1 MIKKLLSLACLL
13 ASITAVM
20 ASETSTS
27 DDVTYDFTDTSVW
40 GTQTIV
46 NTGEATAYTYNN
58 EGQTSET
65 GVTFYFAATAQ
76 TKWSG
81 GVYFNGKV
89 DATNKINYVK
99 VNVPA
104 GYIAEVTGR
113 SSSGRRLAVSFT
125 LGKDENK
132 IDAYPKTVTLTN
144 TNEAADLYVFQPTN
158 NPQGLLQKI
167 RIYNP
172 NAVKKH
178 NVTVNIVDNEGNA
191 LVDAK
196 ETEVEEGLDYVF
208 SLAKVVEKDGTFYV
222 LNSSEGRTDFSET
235 VTTVTADIAKTYTYT
250 KDESIVLYR
259 DFGGTTSVTASS
271 GNVGTYNKGKYSL
284 TTLETGAYT
293 MELFIHSTKSDG
305 VRDCSMYVDNTS
317 VASYK
322 DTGVKS
328 IPLNI
333 TATATV
339 QYGTETSSSNNFDYI
354 IIRKTGDAVTSQK
367 VSVGEKGKA
376 TFCPSYPMDFTNATD
391 IAAYKASVSGNT
403 ATMTRVTTVAAGEGV
418 VLRSVS
424 GGAAEEEV
432 AVANPQTANE
442 DNALVGVL
450 EATTLDQTSGSNTL
464 FYLNASGFVKVP
476 ASGMTLAAGKAYLPV
491 ASTVV
496 SAAPNG
502 LSIVFDGDLTGV
514 ETVQNGVTDKAA
526 ALYTLGGQ
534 RVTAPQKGV
543 YVKKGKKVIY

>member
-1 MIKKLLSLACLL
+1 MIKKLLSLSCLL

-27 DDVTYDFTDTSVW
+27 DDITYDFSDKSVW
-40 GTQTIV
+40 GTQAIV
-46 NTGEATAYTYNN
+46 NTSEATAYTYNTK
-58 EGQTSET
+58 GQTSET
-65 GVTFYFAATAQ
+65 GVTFYFTTGAK

-81 GVYFNGKV
+81 GVYFDGKV

-104 GYIAEVTGR
+104 GYVAEVTGK
-113 SSSGRRLAVSFT
+113 STNNRRLAVSFT
-125 LGKDENK
+125 LGRDENK
-132 IDAYPKTVTLTN
+132 ITSSTTVTVTN
-144 TNEAADLYVFQPTN
+144 KTTADADLYVFQPASSN
-158 NPQGLLQKI
+158 GVLHKI

-196 ETEVEEGLDYVF
+196 ETEVEEGLDYAF
-208 SLAKVVEKDGTFYV
+208 SLAKAVEKDGVFYV
-222 LNSSEGRTDFSET
+222 LKDSEGRTDFSET
-235 VTTVTADIAKTYTYT
+235 VTMGTADIAKTYTYV

-259 DFGGTTSVTASS
+259 EFGGTANVKASN
-271 GNVGTYNKGKYSL
+271 GNVGTCKDKSAL

-293 MELFIHSTKSDG
+293 MELFIYSTLSDA
-305 VRDCSMYVDNTS
+305 VRDCSMYVDNVS

-322 DTGVKS
+322 DTGIKS

-333 TATATV
+333 AATATI
-339 QYGTETSSSNNFDYI
+339 QYGTETSQSNNFDYI

-376 TFCPSYPMDFTNATD
+376 TFCPSYPMDFSKATN
-391 IAAYKASVSGNT
+391 IAAYKASVSGST
-403 ATMTRVTTVAAGEGV
+403 VTMTKVTTVAAGEGV
-418 VLRSVS
+418 VLRSAG

-432 AVANPQTANE
+432 AVANPQEANE
-442 DNALVGVL
+442 DNSLVGVL
-450 EATTLDQTSGSNTL
+450 ETTTLGQTSGSNTL

-491 ASTVV
+491 VSTVA
-496 SAAPNG
+496 SAATNG
-502 LSIVFDGDLTGV
+502 LSIVFDGEFTGIGN
-514 ETVQNGVTDKAA
+514 VQNGVTDKTD

-534 RVTAPQKGV
+534 RIAAPQKGV
-543 YVKKGKKVIY
+543 YVKKGKKYVY

>member
-1 MIKKLLSLACLL
+1 MIKKLLSLSCLL

-27 DDVTYDFTDTSVW
+27 GDITYDFTDTSVW

-46 NTGEATAYTYNN
+46 GTDEATAYTYNEN
-58 EGQTSET
+58 GETSET
-65 GVTFYFAATAQ
+65 GVTFYFQ
-76 TKWSG
+76 CGGGTKWND

-89 DATNKINYVK
+89 DASSSINYVK

-104 GYIAEVTGR
+104 GYIAEVTGKG
-113 SSSGRRLAVSFT
+113 SNNRRLAVSFT

-132 IDAYPKTVTLTN
+132 ITSSQTVTVTN
-144 TNEAADLYVFQPTN
+144 ATEAAADLYVFQPN
-158 NPQGLLQKI
+158 VSNGVLHKI
-167 RIYNP
+167 RVYNP
-172 NAVKKH
+172 NAVTKH
-178 NVTVNIVDNEGNA
+178 SVTVNIVDNEGNP
-191 LVDAK
+191 LVGAK
-196 ETEVEEGLDYVF
+196 TTEVEEGLDYAF

-222 LNSSEGRTDFSET
+222 LNDSEGRTDFRET
-235 VTTVTADIAKTYTYT
+235 VTMGTEDIAKTYTYT
-250 KDESIVLYR
+250 KDESIVCYR
-259 DFGGTTSVTASS
+259 EFNTGASVTASS
-271 GNVGTYNKGKYSL
+271 GNVGTYNKGIYDL

-293 MELFIHSTKSDG
+293 MELFIHSTLSSG

-339 QYGTETSSSNNFDYI
+339 QYGTETDRSNNFDYV
-354 IIRKTGDAVTSQK
+354 IIRKTGDAVTTQT

-376 TFCPSYPMDFTNATD
+376 TFCPSYPMDFTNATS
-391 IAAYKASVSGNT
+391 IAAYKASVDGNT
-403 ATMTRVTTVAAGEGV
+403 ATMTKVTAVAAGEGV
-418 VLRSVS
+418 VLRSAS

-432 AVANPQTANE
+432 AVANPLEANE
-442 DNALVGVL
+442 GNAMVGVL
-450 EATTLDQTSGSNTL
+450 EATQLEQTSGSNTL
-464 FYLNASGFVKVP
+464 FYLNATGFVKVP

-491 ASTVV
+491 ASTVA
-496 SAAPNG
+496 SAAANG
-502 LSIVFDGDLTGV
+502 LSIVFGGEITGV
-514 ETVQNGVTDKAA
+514 ENVRNGVNGKAD

-534 RVTAPQKGV
+534 RVTAPKKGV
-543 YVKKGKKVIY
+543 CVKKGKKAVY

>member
-1 MIKKLLSLACLL
+1 MIKKLLSLSCLL

-27 DDVTYDFTDTSVW
+27 DDVTYDFTDKSVW

-46 NTGEATAYTYNN
+46 NTSEATAYTYNT

-65 GVTFYFAATAQ
+65 GVTFYFTTGAK

-81 GVYFNGKV
+81 GVYFDGKV

-104 GYIAEVTGR
+104 GYVAEVTGKGT
-113 SSSGRRLAVSFT
+113 SSRRLAVSFT
-125 LGKDENK
+125 LGRDENK
-132 IDAYPKTVTLTN
+132 ITSSTTVTVTN
-144 TNEAADLYVFQPTN
+144 KTTADADLYVFQPYAAN
-158 NPQGLLQKI
+158 GVLHKI

-196 ETEVEEGLDYVF
+196 TTEVEEGLDYAF
-208 SLAKVVEKDGTFYV
+208 SLAKAVEKDGVFYV
-222 LNSSEGRTDFSET
+222 LKDSEGRTDFSET
-235 VTTVTADIAKTYTYT
+235 VTMGTADIAKTYTYV
-250 KDESIVLYR
+250 KDESIVLYQ
-259 DFGGTTSVTASS
+259 DFGGTANVKASN
-271 GNVGTYNKGKYSL
+271 GNVGTCKQGKYAL
-284 TTLETGAYT
+284 TTLETGGYT
-293 MELFIHSTKSDG
+293 MELFIYSTLSDA
-305 VRDCSMYVDNTS
+305 VRDCSMYVDNVS

-322 DTGVKS
+322 DTGIKS

-333 TATATV
+333 AATATV
-339 QYGTETSSSNNFDYI
+339 QYGTETSQSNNFDYI
-354 IIRKTGDAVTSQK
+354 IIRKTGDAVTAQK

-376 TFCPSYPMDFTNATD
+376 TFCPSYPMDFSKATN
-391 IAAYKASVSGNT
+391 IAAYKASVSGST
-403 ATMTRVTTVAAGEGV
+403 VTMTKVATVAAGEGV
-418 VLRSVS
+418 VLRSAS

-450 EATTLDQTSGSNTL
+450 EETALDQTSGSNTL

-476 ASGMTLAAGKAYLPV
+476 ATGMTLDAGKAYLPV
-491 ASTVV
+491 VSTVA
-496 SAAPNG
+496 SAATNG
-502 LSIVFDGDLTGV
+502 LSIVFDGEFTGIKNA
-514 ETVQNGVTDKAA
+514 QCCVTDKPD

-534 RVTAPQKGV
+534 RVAVPQKGV
-543 YVKKGKKVIY
+543 YVKKGKKYVY

>member
-1 MIKKLLSLACLL
+1 MIKKLLSLSCLL

-27 DDVTYDFTDTSVW
+27 DDITYDFSDKSVW
-40 GTQTIV
+40 GTQAIV
-46 NTGEATAYTYNN
+46 NTSEATAYTYNTK
-58 EGQTSET
+58 GQTSET
-65 GVTFYFAATAQ
+65 GVTFYFTTGAK

-81 GVYFNGKV
+81 GVYFDGKV

-104 GYIAEVTGR
+104 GYVAEVTGK
-113 SSSGRRLAVSFT
+113 STNNRRLAVSFT
-125 LGKDENK
+125 LGRDENK
-132 IDAYPKTVTLTN
+132 ITSSTTVTVTN
-144 TNEAADLYVFQPTN
+144 KTTADADLYVFQPASSN
-158 NPQGLLQKI
+158 GVLHKI

-196 ETEVEEGLDYVF
+196 ETEVEEGLDYAF
-208 SLAKVVEKDGTFYV
+208 SLAKAVEKDGVFYV
-222 LNSSEGRTDFSET
+222 LKDSEGRTDFSET
-235 VTTVTADIAKTYTYT
+235 VTMGTADIAKTYTYV

-259 DFGGTTSVTASS
+259 EFGGTANVKASN
-271 GNVGTYNKGKYSL
+271 GNVGTCKDKSAL

-293 MELFIHSTKSDG
+293 MELFIYSTLSDA
-305 VRDCSMYVDNTS
+305 VRDCSMYVDNVS

-322 DTGVKS
+322 DTGIKS

-333 TATATV
+333 AATATI
-339 QYGTETSSSNNFDYI
+339 QYGTETSQSNNFDYI

-376 TFCPSYPMDFTNATD
+376 TFCPSYPMDFSKATN
-391 IAAYKASVSGNT
+391 IAAYKASVSGST
-403 ATMTRVTTVAAGEGV
+403 VTMTKVTTVAAGEGV
-418 VLRSVS
+418 VLRSAG

-432 AVANPQTANE
+432 AVANPQEANE
-442 DNALVGVL
+442 DNSLVGVL
-450 EATTLDQTSGSNTL
+450 ETTTLGQTSGSNTL

-491 ASTVV
+491 VSTVA
-496 SAAPNG
+496 SAATNG
-502 LSIVFDGDLTGV
+502 LSIVFDDEFTGIGN
-514 ETVQNGVTDKAA
+514 VQNGVTDKTD

-534 RVTAPQKGV
+534 RIAAPQKGV
-543 YVKKGKKVIY
+543 YVKKGKKYVY

>member
-1 MIKKLLSLACLL
+1 MIKKLLSLSCLL

-27 DDVTYDFTDTSVW
+27 DDITYDFTDKSVW
-40 GTQTIV
+40 GTQAIV
-46 NTGEATAYTYNN
+46 NTSEATAYTYNT

-65 GVTFYFAATAQ
+65 GVTFYFTTGAK

-81 GVYFNGKV
+81 GVYFDGKV

-104 GYIAEVTGR
+104 GYVAEVTGK
-113 SSSGRRLAVSFT
+113 STNNRRLAVSFT
-125 LGKDENK
+125 LGRDENK
-132 IDAYPKTVTLTN
+132 ITSSTTVTVTN
-144 TNEAADLYVFQPTN
+144 KTTADADLYVFQPASSN
-158 NPQGLLQKI
+158 GVLHKI

-178 NVTVNIVDNEGNA
+178 NVTVNIVDDEGNA

-196 ETEVEEGLDYVF
+196 TTEVEEGLDYAF
-208 SLAKVVEKDGTFYV
+208 SLAKVVEKDGVFYV
-222 LNSSEGRTDFSET
+222 LKDSEGRTDFSET
-235 VTTVTADIAKTYTYT
+235 VTMGTADIAKTYTYV
-250 KDESIVLYR
+250 KDESIVLYQE
-259 DFGGTTSVTASS
+259 FGGTANVKASN
-271 GNVGTYNKGKYSL
+271 GNVGTCKDKSAL

-293 MELFIHSTKSDG
+293 MELFIYSTLSDA
-305 VRDCSMYVDNTS
+305 VRDCSMYVDNVS

-322 DTGVKS
+322 DTGIKS

-333 TATATV
+333 AATATI
-339 QYGTETSSSNNFDYI
+339 QYGTETSQSNNFDYI
-354 IIRKTGDAVTSQK
+354 IIRKTGDAVTAQK

-391 IAAYKASVSGNT
+391 IAAYKASVSGST
-403 ATMTRVTTVAAGEGV
+403 VTMTKVATVAAGEGV
-418 VLRSVS
+418 VLRSAS

-450 EATTLDQTSGSNTL
+450 EETALNQTSGSNTL

-476 ASGMTLAAGKAYLPV
+476 ATGMTLDAGKAYLPV
-491 ASTVV
+491 ASTVA
-496 SAAPNG
+496 SAATNG
-502 LSIVFDGDLTGV
+502 LSIVFDGEITGIKNA
-514 ETVQNGVTDKAA
+514 QSGVTDKDG

-534 RVTAPQKGV
+534 RIAAPQKGI
-543 YVKKGKKVIY
+543 YVKKGKKVVY

>member
-1 MIKKLLSLACLL
+1 MIKKLLSLSCLL

-27 DDVTYDFTDTSVW
+27 DDITYDFTDKNVW
-40 GTQTIV
+40 GTQAIV
-46 NTGEATAYTYNN
+46 NTSEATAYTYNT

-65 GVTFYFAATAQ
+65 GVTFYFTTGAK

-81 GVYFNGKV
+81 GVYFDGKV

-104 GYIAEVTGR
+104 GYVAEVTGKGT
-113 SSSGRRLAVSFT
+113 SSRRLAVSFT
-125 LGKDENK
+125 LGRDENK
-132 IDAYPKTVTLTN
+132 ITSSTTVTVTN
-144 TNEAADLYVFQPTN
+144 KTTADADLYVFQPASSN
-158 NPQGLLQKI
+158 GVLHKI

-196 ETEVEEGLDYVF
+196 TTEVEEGLDYAF
-208 SLAKVVEKDGTFYV
+208 SLAKAVEKDGVFYV
-222 LNSSEGRTDFSET
+222 LKDSEGRTDFSET
-235 VTTVTADIAKTYTYT
+235 VTMGTADIAKTYTYV
-250 KDESIVLYR
+250 KDENIVLYR
-259 DFGGTTSVTASS
+259 EFGGTANVKASN
-271 GNVGTYNKGKYSL
+271 GNVGTCKQGKYAL

-293 MELFIHSTKSDG
+293 MELFIYSTLSDA
-305 VRDCSMYVDNTS
+305 VRDCSMYVDNVS

-322 DTGVKS
+322 DTGIKS

-333 TATATV
+333 AATATV
-339 QYGTETSSSNNFDYI
+339 QYGTETNQSNNFDYI
-354 IIRKTGDAVTSQK
+354 IIRKTGDAATAQK

-376 TFCPSYPMDFTNATD
+376 TFCPSYPMDFSKATD
-391 IAAYKASVSGNT
+391 IAVYKASVSGST
-403 ATMTRVTTVAAGEGV
+403 VTMTKVTTVAAGEGV
-418 VLRSVS
+418 VLRSAS

-450 EATTLDQTSGSNTL
+450 ETTTLGQTSGSNTL

-491 ASTVV
+491 VSTVA
-496 SAAPNG
+496 SAATNG
-502 LSIVFDGDLTGV
+502 LSIVFDGEITGIGN
-514 ETVQNGVTDKAA
+514 VQNGVTDKNG

-534 RVTAPQKGV
+534 RIAVPQKGI
-543 YVKKGKKVIY
+543 YVKKGKKYVY